1 MEEIKKNIL
10 EEYDMKT
17 FWNSLVVAFSM
28 YSKIPMPNVELTE
41 KNMKYALCFFPL
53 IGAVIGGILCG
64 WNVAWPYLC
73 NYNFLP
79 AVVFVI
85 VPIIISGG
93 IHVDGFIDTVD
104 AICSHKPME
113 KKLEILRD
121 IHTGSFSLII
131 TLSYFLIALGVWSEM
146 PIDAVP
152 VLAVGFVLSRAL
164 SGLAVVIFPHAK
176 TSKLLAAYAD
186 GGHKRFVGIILGLY
200 IAACVTVMCYLE
212 PLYGSIGVLG
222 AAISFAYYYYT
233 SKKHFGG
240 ITGDVAGYFV
250 QICELII
257 PCVVLVAWKF
267 L

>member
-1 MEEIKKNIL
+1 
-10 EEYDMKT
+10 MKT
-17 FWNSLVVAFSM
+17 VWNSLVVAFSM

-41 KNMKYALCFFPL
+41 ENMKYPLCFFPL
-53 IGAVIGGILCG
+53 VGAVIGGVLCG

-85 VPIIISGG
+85 VPVIISGG

-113 KKLEILRD
+113 RKLEILRD
-121 IHTGSFSLII
+121 THTGSFALII

-152 VLAVGFVLSRAL
+152 ELALGFVMSRAL
-164 SGLAVVIFPHAK
+164 SGLAIVIFPHAK
-176 TSKLLAAYAD
+176 TSKLHVNLSD
-186 GGHKRFVGIILGLY
+186 KRAKKVVGIVMGIY
-200 IAACVTVMCYLE
+200 IVVSAVLMCYLE
-212 PLYGSIGVLG
+212 PLYGSVGVLG
-222 AAISFAYYYYT
+222 AAISFVYYYYT

-240 ITGDVAGYFV
+240 ITRDVAGYFV
-250 QICELII
+250 QVCELII
-257 PCVVLVAWKF
+257 PCVVLIAWKF

>member
-1 MEEIKKNIL
+1 
-10 EEYDMKT
+10 MKT
-17 FWNSLVVAFSM
+17 FWNNLVVAFSM

-41 KNMKYALCFFPL
+41 DNMKYSLCFVPL
-53 IGAVIGGILCG
+53 VGAVIGGILCG

-73 NYNFLP
+73 NYSFLP

-113 KKLEILRD
+113 RKLEILRD
-121 IHTGSFSLII
+121 THTGSYALFV
-131 TLSYFLIALGVWSEM
+131 TMSYFLIALGVWSEM

-152 VLAVGFVLSRAL
+152 VLAVGFVMSRAL
-164 SGLAVVIFPHAK
+164 SGLATVIFPHAK
-176 TSKLLAAYAD
+176 TSKLLAVFTD
-186 GGHKRFVGIILGLY
+186 GMNKKIVAIVMVLY
-200 IAACVTVMCYLE
+200 IIASAALMCYLE

-240 ITGDVAGYFV
+240 TTGDVAGYFV
-250 QICELII
+250 QVCELII

>member
-1 MEEIKKNIL
+1 
-10 EEYDMKT
+10 MKT
-17 FWNSLVVAFSM
+17 FWNSLIVAFAM
-28 YSKIPMPNVELTE
+28 YSKIPMPNVEWSKE
-41 KNMKYALCFFPL
+41 NMKYPLCFFPL
-53 IGAVIGGILCG
+53 VGAVIGAVLCG
-64 WNVAWPYLC
+64 WRIAYPYLC
-73 NYNFLP
+73 NGDILP

-85 VPIIISGG
+85 VPVIISGG

-104 AICSHKPME
+104 AICSNKTME
-113 KKLEILRD
+113 RKLEILKD
-121 IHTGSFSLII
+121 IHTGASAVII
-131 TLSYFLIALGVWSEM
+131 TLSYFCIALGVWSEM

-164 SGLAVVIFPHAK
+164 SGLAIVIFPQAK
-176 TSKLLAAYAD
+176 TSKLLAAFAD
-186 GGHKRFVGIILGLY
+186 AAHKKVVGIVMVIY
-200 IAACVTVMCYLE
+200 IIACAALMCYLE

-222 AAISFAYYYYT
+222 AALSFAYYYYT

-250 QICELII
+250 QVCELVI